1 MKKNKILAVISIVC
15 VIITLATV
23 TLAVTS
29 GLEEIKAYLNHDIKV
44 YYNGEL
50 KRMYD
55 VNGKEVFPVS
65 YQGTTYVP
73 IRAVS
78 NMIGLNVDWD
88 GATKSVLLGKTGVE
102 KDFIENFTPYAND
115 DPYYLVHRKFADGKT
130 LKFGDKTFNHY
141 IALEN
146 GYNKCL
152 YYDLEGKY
160 TTFTFTVFAKND
172 CTLQFFGDNQTLLAS
187 YQIKK
192 NNLPVTYSFDVTG
205 TQQLSFGTNQYLVYV
220 VDAKIK

>member
-1 MKKNKILAVISIVC
+1 MKKKKILAIISIVC

-23 TLAVTS
+23 TLAATG

-50 KRMYD
+50 KKMYD

-102 KDFIENFTPYAND
+102 KGFIEEFTPYAKD
-115 DPYYLVHRKFADGKT
+115 SCYHYKMSDGKM
-130 LKFGDKTFNHY
+130 LAVGDKTYYHY
-141 IALEN
+141 LQLNVYGKEN
-146 GYNKCL
+146 CYLN
-152 YYDLEGKY
+152 YDIGGKY
-160 TTFTFTVFAKND
+160 TTFTFTPYYNGSRDDAVG
-172 CTLQFFGDNQTLLAS
+172 LQ
-187 YQIKK
+187 
-192 NNLPVTYSFDVTG
+192 
-205 TQQLSFGTNQYLVYV
+205 
-220 VDAKIK
+220 